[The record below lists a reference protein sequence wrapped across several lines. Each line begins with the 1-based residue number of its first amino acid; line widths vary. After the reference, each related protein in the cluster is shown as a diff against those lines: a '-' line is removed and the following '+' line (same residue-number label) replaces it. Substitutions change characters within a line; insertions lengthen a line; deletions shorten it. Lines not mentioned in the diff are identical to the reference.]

1 MSQELATKELL
12 LCSMFMGK
20 MKLIGF
26 GRSITIIWSHWN
38 TALWPNE
45 VINAFY
51 AFLSCVQP
59 LKENVGRILFV
70 YFNFFMQI

>member
-12 LCSMFMGK
+12 LCSMFMEK

-51 AFLSCVQP
+51 AFLSCVHP
-59 LKENVGRILFV
+59 YKEILKVL
-70 YFNFFMQI
+70 NFEITDSMGL

>member
-12 LCSMFMGK
+12 LCSMFMEK

-26 GRSITIIWSHWN
+26 GSSITIIWSHWN

-45 VINAFY
+45 VIIAFY
-51 AFLSCVQP
+51 AFLGCLQP
-59 LKENVGRILFV
+59 LKENVGRIFFV
-70 YFNFFMQI
+70 YFNFIMQI

>member
-12 LCSMFMGK
+12 LCSMFMEK

-26 GRSITIIWSHWN
+26 GNSITIIWSHWN

-51 AFLSCVQP
+51 AFLSCLHSFDP
-59 LKENVGRILFV
+59 NMHGIKNELRGTGGA
-70 YFNFFMQI
+70 Y

>member
-12 LCSMFMGK
+12 LYSMFIEK

-45 VINAFY
+45 VIDAFY
-51 AFLSCVQP
+51 AILELSAAFAFLA
-59 LKENVGRILFV
+59 
-70 YFNFFMQI
+70 FFPDYVKKP